1 MYNLVSGSQT
11 SLLYFTH
18 QVADLDA
25 IDAVVRDVSSMVDA
39 LSQDE
44 AGPQVNIPS
53 SLVHDWN
60 LQFAVPESVV
70 AYGLIGVETQ
80 GRHVDVSVA
89 IWEIRSEAIE
99 ET

>member
-11 SLLYFTH
+11 SLLNFTH

-39 LSQDE
+39 LTQDE
-44 AGPQVNIPS
+44 SRPQINVPS

-60 LQFAVPESVV
+60 FQFAISESVV
-70 AYGLIGVETQ
+70 AY
-80 GRHVDVSVA
+80 
-89 IWEIRSEAIE
+89 
-99 ET
+99 